1 MATSLQDEIR
11 DALNQARKSRNRL
24 RTVVLSTT
32 LSEIRNREI
41 RAGRPAGDDVVL
53 EVIARGIKQRQDSVV
68 QMRSGDREELA
79 LKEEEEARILSEFL
93 PPQMDE
99 DQVRA
104 LIRELVSQGA
114 TEMGPIMGKLMPWI
128 RGRFDGKR
136 ANQIVR
142 EELVG

>member
-1 MATSLQDEIR
+1 
-11 DALNQARKSRNRL
+11 
-24 RTVVLSTT
+24 VLSTT

-41 RAGRPAGDDVVL
+41 SAGRSAGDDVVL
-53 EVIARGIKQRQDSVV
+53 GLIARGIKQRQDSVV
-68 QMRSGDREELA
+68 QMRSAGREELA
-79 LKEEEEARILSEFL
+79 LKEEEEVRILSEFL

-114 TEMGPIMGKLMPWI
+114 TEMGPIMGKLMPRI
-128 RGRFDGKR
+128 RGRFDGKK